1 MSKKLSFLIVGCGR
15 IAKIHARV
23 LKENLM
29 QEEVFCID
37 INNEVQQDFIKKYN
51 FKPFDPNRKYEAL
64 LICTPTDQHLKTL
77 KDYKDYANYFFIEK
91 PLVNSTNELEEMI
104 SLVNPDKLY
113 CGLIELHN
121 EIFIKLKSLIGKEKI
136 ISIQILR
143 HSPEIL
149 SERVTSHAHMDLA
162 IHDLSVLLK
171 YFFKNNLI
179 DKFEIIKNFKNSDF
193 YETAEI
199 IIKNKSINANIS
211 VSRKTNK
218 KIRTWRVV
226 TSQKTYE
233 VDLIANTIKIYDSID
248 PLKVDSERFTQRLRE
263 TLNTYSLAEPAERQ
277 MVYFMDKLE
286 QNKIDNEMINIVK
299 TSHLLLL
306 NN

>member
-1 MSKKLSFLIVGCGR
+1 MSKNSSFLIVGCGS
-15 IAKIHARV
+15 IAEIHARV
-23 LKENLM
+23 LKENLV

-37 INNEVQQDFIKKYN
+37 INNKVQQNFIKKYN
-51 FKPFDPNRKYEAL
+51 FKPFDPDRKYEAL
-64 LICTPTDQHLKTL
+64 LICTPTNQHLKTL
-77 KDYKDYANYFFIEK
+77 RDYKDYADYFFIEK
-91 PLVNSTNELEEMI
+91 PLVNSNSEFEEMM
-104 SLVNPDKLY
+104 SLIKPDKLY

-121 EIFIKLKSLIGKEKI
+121 EIFIKLKSLIGKEDV

-162 IHDLSVLLK
+162 IHDLSVLFK

-179 DKFEIIKNFKNSDF
+179 DKFEIIKNFKNGNF
-193 YETAEI
+193 FETAEI

-226 TSQKTYE
+226 TNKKTYE
-233 VDLIANTIKIYDSID
+233 VDLITNTIKIYDSID

-277 MVYFMDKLE
+277 MEYFIEKIKK
-286 QNKIDNEMINIVK
+286 NKIDNEMVNIVK
-299 TSHLLLL
+299 TCHLLLL

>member
-1 MSKKLSFLIVGCGR
+1 MSNNFSFLIVGCGK
-15 IAKIHARV
+15 IANIHARV
-23 LKENLM
+23 LKDNLL
-29 QEEVFCID
+29 QKDVYCID
-37 INNEVQQDFIKKYN
+37 VNKEVQQNFINSFN
-51 FKPFDPNRKYEAL
+51 FKPFDKNMKYDAL

-77 KDYKDYANYFFIEK
+77 LDYKDYAEYFFIEK
-91 PLVNSTNELEEMI
+91 PLVNSYSELEKMI
-104 SLVNPDKLY
+104 SIVNPDKLY

-121 EIFIKLKSLIGKEKI
+121 EIFIKLKSLIGKEEI

-162 IHDLSVLLK
+162 IHDLSVLFK

-179 DKFEIIKNFKNSDF
+179 EKFEIIKNFKNGNF

-199 IIKNKSINANIS
+199 IIKNRNFNANIS
-211 VSRKTNK
+211 VSRKTNR

-233 VDLIANTIKIYDSID
+233 VNLITNTIKIYDSID
-248 PLKVDSERFTQRLRE
+248 PLEVGSEGFSQRLRE
-263 TLNTYSLAEPAERQ
+263 TLNTYNLSEPAERQ
-277 MVYFMDKLE
+277 MSYFIDKLG
-286 QNKIDNEMINIVK
+286 QNKVDEEMITVVYK
-299 TSHLLLL
+299 SHQLLL

>member
-1 MSKKLSFLIVGCGR
+1 MSNNFSFLIVGCGK
-15 IAKIHARV
+15 IANIHARV
-23 LKENLM
+23 LKDNLL
-29 QEEVFCID
+29 QKDVYCID
-37 INNEVQQDFIKKYN
+37 VNKEVQQNFINSFN
-51 FKPFDPNRKYEAL
+51 FKPFDKNMKYDAL

-77 KDYKDYANYFFIEK
+77 LDYKDYAEYFFIEK
-91 PLVNSTNELEEMI
+91 PLVNSIEEFEKMI
-104 SLVNPDKLY
+104 SLVNQDKLY

-121 EIFIKLKSLIGKEKI
+121 EIFIKLKSLIGKEEI

-162 IHDLSVLLK
+162 IHDLSVLFK

-179 DKFEIIKNFKNSDF
+179 EKFEIIKNFKNGNF

-199 IIKNKSINANIS
+199 IIKNRNFNANIS
-211 VSRKTNK
+211 VSRKTNR

-233 VDLIANTIKIYDSID
+233 VNLITNTIKIYDSID
-248 PLKVDSERFTQRLRE
+248 PLEVGSEGFSQRLRE
-263 TLNTYSLAEPAERQ
+263 TLNTYNLSEPAERQ
-277 MVYFMDKLE
+277 MSYFIDKLG
-286 QNKIDNEMINIVK
+286 QNKVDEEMITVVYK
-299 TSHLLLL
+299 SHQLLL

>member
-1 MSKKLSFLIVGCGR
+1 MSKNLSFLIVGCGR

-23 LKENLM
+23 LKENLI

-37 INNEVQQDFIKKYN
+37 INSEVQQDFIKKYN
-51 FKPFDPNRKYEAL
+51 FKPFDPDRKYKAL

-77 KDYKDYANYFFIEK
+77 IDYKDYADYFFIEK
-91 PLVNSTNELEEMI
+91 PLVNSTNEFEEMM

-121 EIFIKLKSLIGKEKI
+121 EIFIKLKSLIGKEEI

-162 IHDLSVLLK
+162 IHDLSVLFK

-179 DKFEIIKNFKNSDF
+179 DKFEIIKNFKNGDF

-199 IIKNKSINANIS
+199 IVKNKSINANIS

-226 TSQKTYE
+226 TSKKTYE

-248 PLKVDSERFTQRLRE
+248 PLMVDSERFTQRLRE

-277 MVYFMDKLE
+277 MEYFIDKVE
-286 QNKIDNEMINIVK
+286 QNKIDNEMVNIVK